1 LVFVLIRWCPRAFSI
16 HRRTAHRVLDLEES
30 VIQSLV
36 NERDREMG
44 DIDANFALAFARHE
58 WLFRMHKWIENYVA
72 FA

>member
-1 LVFVLIRWCPRAFSI
+1 
-16 HRRTAHRVLDLEES
+16 
-30 VIQSLV
+30 
-36 NERDREMG
+36 MG